1 MHFACTRA
9 RLWAS
14 RKAVWMSRSRT
25 MRRRRLARA
34 LRQYRA
40 VTGMSGEE
48 AAKALL
54 CGSGTISRME
64 NGDSSDPLRVRDAL
78 RLYGAP
84 EKLINEMVA
93 IALETRKRGKP
104 GAVRRPYQDVVPKR
118 LAEYY
123 ELEDE
128 AEQASMMEGE
138 CVPGLI
144 QTRAYACALIGA
156 GEPADEVDRLVS
168 IRMDRQERLLDEHPL
183 QLRVLLGEAA
193 LLNEVGG
200 RDVLRGQ
207 LDQLATLA
215 NDAANVRIRVLPF
228 SAGARPALGRNFTIL
243 SFPDEADPDVIFA
256 ESVTYFVLEDETTEV
271 EKFRAAYNQLWDMAL
286 DESRSARL
294 IGQAAMKG

>member
-1 MHFACTRA
+1 
-9 RLWAS
+9 
-14 RKAVWMSRSRT
+14 MSRSRT

-84 EKLINEMVA
+84 ESVVEEMVA

-104 GAVRRPYQDVVPKR
+104 GAVRRPYLDVVPKR

-128 AEQASMMEGE
+128 AEQASMLEGE
-138 CVPGLI
+138 FVPGLI
-144 QTRAYACALIGA
+144 QTQAYARALISTWDPGVTD
-156 GEPADEVDRLVS
+156 DEVARLVS
-168 IRMDRQERLLDEHPL
+168 IRMDRQERLLDDHPL
-183 QLRVLLGEAA
+183 KLRVVLGEAA
-193 LLNEVGG
+193 LLTEVGG
-200 RDVLRGQ
+200 PEVLRGQ

-215 NDAANVRIRVLPF
+215 NDVPSVRIRVLPF

-243 SFPDEADPDVIFA
+243 SFPDEADPDLIFA